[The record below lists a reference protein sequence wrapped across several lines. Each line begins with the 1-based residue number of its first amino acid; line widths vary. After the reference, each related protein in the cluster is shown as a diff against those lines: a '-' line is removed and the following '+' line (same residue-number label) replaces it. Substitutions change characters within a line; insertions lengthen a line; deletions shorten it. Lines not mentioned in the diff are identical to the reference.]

1 MHSHQQ
7 VEIKTKMDTKKL
19 VLAGNPNVGKSIFFN
34 YLTGLYAEVSNYPGT
49 TVEILRGRYKD
60 FIVYDTPGIYG
71 LSSFNDE
78 EKIAKNIIAEAD
90 VILNVVDAV
99 NLERD
104 LFLTLQL
111 IDSGKPVV
119 VALNMMDEAEKKRIK

>member
-1 MHSHQQ
+1 MHTHQ
-7 VEIKTKMDTKKL
+7 VVDTKTEKKFKKL

-34 YLTGLYAEVSNYPGT
+34 YLTGLYVEVSNYPGT
-49 TVEILRGRYKD
+49 TVEILKGRYKD

-78 EKIAKNIIAEAD
+78 ERIAKNIIVDAD
-90 VILNVVDAV
+90 VVLNIVDAV

-119 VALNMMDEAEKKRIK
+119 VA